1 MLAVLSAPIVTMMK
15 NTYLLRLDGTRWA
28 FFCCY
33 LSLGVRGL
41 VVMASFPHLFGSKD
55 ARMGHAPGSDRNSFI
70 LLLSKIA

>member
-1 MLAVLSAPIVTMMK
+1 MLAVLSAPFGTMMK
-15 NTYLLRLDGTRWA
+15 NTYLLRLDGTRLA
-28 FFCCY
+28 SLCY
-33 LSLGVRGL
+33 LSLGVIGL